1 MARLPLHSW
10 HQQAFDAK
18 TTPSSPVLS
27 LQIAGPDEND
37 WLEVPNTLVDTGADA
52 TMIPDALLSQI
63 QAVEWDQ
70 ARLRSQWGEFR
81 VVYRYEVDIRIGGRT
96 FSSILVVADDVGDE
110 VILGRNLLARLRFL
124 YDGPAQLLTLVE

>member
-1 MARLPLHSW
+1 MARLTLYSW
-10 HQQAFDAK
+10 HQQRFDAR
-18 TTPSSPVLS
+18 TTPAAPVLS

-37 WLEVPNTLVDTGADA
+37 WLAVPHALVDTGADA

-81 VVYRYEVDIRIGGRT
+81 VVYRYEIDIRIADRT
-96 FSSILVVADDVGDE
+96 FPSVLVVADDIGDE
-110 VILGRNLLARLRFL
+110 VIIGRNLLAQLRFF
-124 YDGPAQLLTLVE
+124 YEGPDLRLTLIE